1 MWSWIAASE
10 EYLQQYHAVYDELLK
25 GYFESG
31 KCEAQIEA
39 LREMIAPYVEKDPTA
54 FYTADEFQTAVD
66 TLKRF
71 CALRAESI
79 RAQLSG
85 ALAADTQAQD
95 AAKRVDASDLD
106 VKAMG
111 THGGPEG
118 KGDRGDR
125 KEPDAAP
132 AADSGPTAAT

>member
-1 MWSWIAASE
+1 
-10 EYLQQYHAVYDELLK
+10 
-25 GYFESG
+25 
-31 KCEAQIEA
+31 
-39 LREMIAPYVEKDPTA
+39 MIAPYVEKDPTA

-125 KEPDAAP
+125 KEPDTAP
-132 AADSGPTAAT
+132 AADIGPTAAT